1 MLKQLLRGATAA
13 MRRCPGRCARR
24 RSALLGMAGAISLA
38 IWVGGGMYVIHG
50 LLFDLSLPR
59 HFERLDAHGRRL
71 PGGSTRQTAVG
82 HA

>member
-1 MLKQLLRGATAA
+1 
-13 MRRCPGRCARR
+13 
-24 RSALLGMAGAISLA
+24 MAGAISLA